1 MATASGI
8 LGLIQNRPT
17 QEMSH
22 GRGTKASDLTRHSIN
37 FDMKFQSVLASQQQQ
52 QQLSS
57 QNSIDGGVEEADS
70 HLTGQWSDLWE
81 SRLHQCKFSC
91 SLLSFLFSPF
101 FSPVARETRGH
112 LLYASST
119 LTNTSCILS
128 NCDLTSFVP
137 QHPTIWR
144 TTRILWAKSCRYT
157 QVTRGQSAVSL
168 SPTRNTSSSV
178 PARTGPSNSG
188 C

>member
-1 MATASGI
+1 MS
-8 LGLIQNRPT
+8 LGHCNEAFRFFGAYLHP
-17 QEMSH
+17 EPSFSFSSH
-22 GRGTKASDLTRHSIN
+22 MLTYCTLLYCTP
-37 FDMKFQSVLASQQQQ
+37 SV
-52 QQLSS
+52 
-57 QNSIDGGVEEADS
+57 DEADS

-144 TTRILWAKSCRYT
+144 TTRILWAKGCRYT
-157 QVTRGQSAVSL
+157 QVRYNVYFSAHKI
-168 SPTRNTSSSV
+168 NEE
-178 PARTGPSNSG
+178 
-188 C
+188 